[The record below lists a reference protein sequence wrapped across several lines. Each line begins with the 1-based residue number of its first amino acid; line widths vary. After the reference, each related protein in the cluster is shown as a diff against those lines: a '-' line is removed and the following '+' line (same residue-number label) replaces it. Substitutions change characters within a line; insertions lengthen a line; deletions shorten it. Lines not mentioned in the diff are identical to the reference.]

1 MTRLAQDPRLP
12 ATGSQSDL
20 VRALAT
26 LFREQ
31 AEQINGIAEGRAD
44 AFYNAGS
51 GPPTTG
57 TYRQGDFIRNAAP
70 TVLGTGGSQY
80 LIHGWQCVASGTPGT
95 WAQCRF
101 LTGT

>member
-12 ATGSQSDL
+12 ATGSQADL

-26 LFREQ
+26 LLREY
-31 AEQINGIAEGRAD
+31 ADQINGITEGRSD
-44 AFYNAGS
+44 AFFNAGS
-51 GPPTTG
+51 APPTTG
-57 TYRQGDFIRNAAP
+57 TFRQGDFLRNAAP

-80 LIHGWQCVASGTPGT
+80 VIHGWQCVVSGTPGT
-95 WAQCRF
+95 WVQCRF